1 MHHIG
6 ATVYNPTYTQQKQ
19 LYLGFERHHT
29 HKWSDLYSNNILSFC
44 TFI

>member
-1 MHHIG
+1 METVGFHEVFSNMHHID

-29 HKWSDLYSNNILSFC
+29 HK
-44 TFI
+44 